1 MGTRR
6 GKKKV
11 KKKKGERKV
20 YGEGVKPYENIIL
33 I

>member
-11 KKKKGERKV
+11 KKKKEKEKFMGRGLNLMK
-20 YGEGVKPYENIIL
+20 IL
-33 I
+33 S

>member
-11 KKKKGERKV
+11 KKKKEKEKFMGRGLNLMKIV
-20 YGEGVKPYENIIL
+20 S
-33 I
+33 